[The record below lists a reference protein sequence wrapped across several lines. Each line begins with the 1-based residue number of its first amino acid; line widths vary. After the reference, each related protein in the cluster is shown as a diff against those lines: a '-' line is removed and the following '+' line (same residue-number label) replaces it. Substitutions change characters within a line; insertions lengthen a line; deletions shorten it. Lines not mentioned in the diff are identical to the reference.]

1 MISAAEAQQLL
12 HQGRVAE
19 AERAFASILEKEPDN
34 VQALNVMALVALRE
48 EDLPAALL
56 RIENALRV
64 DAGNPVT
71 LHNRGRIFEA
81 AQRYAD
87 AAASQRAALQVAPNL
102 HTARLHLGRAL
113 ELSGDSHRAIACY
126 ARALQDAQGDG
137 RWLNKDTTPPA
148 LQPLIEHAVRQ
159 VRSGRRAAIDQLLQP
174 VVAQFGGDAL
184 QRVYAGLRAYFH
196 EEPPQIKDPRQHSTF
211 FHFPDIPANPFLD
224 VKLFPWIA
232 SLEAVAADIRG
243 ELYGLLQQAD
253 GRERVFSSEAL
264 EEQNLRGLSQP
275 PSWNGYYF
283 YRHGEPRLDN
293 RARCPKTAAALDT
306 LPLCRVREHGPEV
319 LFSVFTPGTHLLP
332 HRGVTNTRLV
342 AHLPLI
348 VPDDCAL
355 VVGGEEHRWREGKVV
370 VFDDTYEHEAW
381 NRSDKTRI
389 VLIFDIWSP
398 YLSEA
403 ERMAIA
409 LLFGDIGDF
418 RHAVETAA

>member
-12 HQGRVAE
+12 QQGRVAE
-19 AERAFASILEKEPDN
+19 AERAFASILEKDPGN
-34 VQALNVMALVALRE
+34 VQALNVMALVALRG
-48 EDLPAALL
+48 EDLKTALL
-56 RIENALRV
+56 HIENALRF
-64 DAGNPVT
+64 DADNPLS
-71 LHNRGRIFEA
+71 LHNRGRILEA
-81 AQRYAD
+81 SQQYAE
-87 AAASQRAALQVAPNL
+87 AAASHRAALKRAPNL
-102 HTARLHLGRAL
+102 HAARLHLGRAL
-113 ELSGDSHRAIACY
+113 ESRGDSRGAIVAY
-126 ARALQDAQGDG
+126 ARALQDAQADG
-137 RWLNKDTTPPA
+137 RWLNKATTPA
-148 LQPLIEHAVRQ
+148 AFQPLVEHAVRQ
-159 VRSGRRAAIDQLLQP
+159 VRSGRRAAIDELLRP
-174 VVAQFGGDAL
+174 VVAEFGGDAL
-184 QRVYAGLRAYFH
+184 QRVHTALRAYFN
-196 EEPPQIKDPRQHSTF
+196 EEAPRIEDPRQHSTF
-211 FHFPDIPANPFLD
+211 FHFPDIPASPFLD
-224 VKLFPWIA
+224 TKLFPWIP

-243 ELYGLLQQAD
+243 ELNGLLQQSD

-283 YRHGEPRLDN
+283 FRHGEPRLDN
-293 RARCPKTAAALDT
+293 RARCPNTAAALDT
-306 LPLCRVREHGPEV
+306 LPLCRVRDHGPEV

-342 AHLPLI
+342 AHLPLM

-409 LLFGDIGDF
+409 LLIGDIGDF
-418 RHAVETAA
+418 RHEVETAA

>member
-12 HQGRVAE
+12 QQGRVAE

-34 VQALNVMALVALRE
+34 VQALNIMALVALRG
-48 EDLPAALL
+48 EDLKTAVLH
-56 RIENALRV
+56 IENALRA
-64 DAGNPVT
+64 DADNPMS
-71 LHNRGRIFEA
+71 LHNRGRILEA
-81 AQRYAD
+81 AHQYGE
-87 AAASQRAALQVAPNL
+87 AAAAHRAALKRAPNL
-102 HTARLHLGRAL
+102 HAARLHLGRAL
-113 ELSGDSHRAIACY
+113 ELSGDSHRATVCY
-126 ARALQDAQGDG
+126 ARALQDAQADG
-137 RWLNKDTTPPA
+137 RWLNKATTPPA
-148 LQPLIEHAVRQ
+148 FQPLIEHAVRQ
-159 VRSGRRAAIDQLLQP
+159 VRGGRRASIDELLRP
-174 VVAQFGGDAL
+174 VVAEFGSDAL
-184 QRVYAGLRAYFH
+184 QRVHTALRAYLN
-196 EEPPQIKDPRQHSTF
+196 EEAPRIKDPRQHSTF

-224 VKLFPWIA
+224 VKLFPWIP
-232 SLEAVAADIRG
+232 SLEAVAPDIRS
-243 ELYGLLQQAD
+243 ELYGLLQQSD
-253 GRERVFSSEAL
+253 GRERVFSSDAL
-264 EEQNLRGLSQP
+264 EEQNLRGLDQP

-355 VVGGEEHRWREGKVV
+355 VVGGEEHRWREDKVV

-409 LLFGDIGDF
+409 LLIGDIGDF

>member
-1 MISAAEAQQLL
+1 MTSAAEAQQLL
-12 HQGRVAE
+12 NQGRVTD
-19 AERAFASILEKEPDN
+19 AERAFATILEKDPGN

-48 EDLPAALL
+48 ENLKVAFLH
-56 RIENALRV
+56 IENALRV
-64 DAGNPVT
+64 DPDNPVT

-81 AQRYAD
+81 AQQYD
-87 AAASQRAALQVAPNL
+87 EAAAAHRAALQKEPNL
-102 HTARLHLGRAL
+102 HAARLHLGRAL
-113 ELSGDSHRAIACY
+113 ELSGDSHRAIVCY
-126 ARALQDAQGDG
+126 ARALQDAQSDG
-137 RWLNKDTTPPA
+137 RWLNKATTPPA
-148 LQPLIEHAVRQ
+148 FQPLIEHAVHQ
-159 VRSGRRAAIDQLLQP
+159 VRSGRRAAIDELLQP
-174 VVAQFGGDAL
+174 VVAQFGNEAL
-184 QRVYAGLRAYFH
+184 NRVRTGLRAYFN
-196 EEPPQIKDPRQHSTF
+196 EEAPRVKDPRQLSTF

-224 VKLFPWIA
+224 RQLFPWIA
-232 SLEAVAADIRG
+232 SLEAVMPEISG
-243 ELYGLLQQAD
+243 ELNSLLQQAD

-264 EEQNLRGLSQP
+264 EAANLRGLKQP

-283 YRHGEPRLDN
+283 YRHGEPRPDN
-293 RARCPKTAAALDT
+293 RARCPRTAAALDA
-306 LPLCRVREHGPEV
+306 LPLCRIRDHGPEV

-381 NRSDKTRI
+381 NRSDRTRI
-389 VLIFDIWSP
+389 VLIFDVWSP

-409 LLFGDIGDF
+409 LLIGDIGDF
-418 RHAVETAA
+418 RHDVETAA